1 MLLAL
6 HDASGTIYSSTDGSV
21 KGIHKTDVSSTWGLC
36 IRVQAQDGTITR
48 ITRHGKILITAGEE
62 SSYRVEVEGLIQIYT
77 LLPATFHTTHACDN
91 EAAVDAHDTI
101 DYHARKGARKWAT
114 TDYRTALDRLL
125 QAINRRGGT
134 KLDVVHTHSHL
145 EHQHTDDT
153 ALRIRRDTLAEADT
167 QADSG
172 HTLPGT
178 LCTPSLRELFTVHS
192 HRGPLEKNVGAATLT
207 HMVQQKK
214 TQLASLP
221 MEGALLKHMHDSI
234 PTAKRTSL
242 PDHLLIFRTKV
253 ILNRLPTRQERNRR
267 KDTHADGSLI
277 TADCPHCP
285 GTIESHVHA
294 LTQCTATRHL
304 LPKLL
309 YRTNQAIRNTA
320 STLHKRGTSDAAWL
334 QSLLQQQHTHTFTL
348 KQGWKTTLT
357 DKHGRVT
364 PTGHGP
370 DRVGVPRGP
379 RTLHPTLFRNR
390 IRNTNTNAEVV
401 KNAFKAAIGDSVD
414 THWIRLL
421 THSLPTQLLLSEVD
435 GHPAFPNAH
444 CIASGPAKQ
453 VPEHSYEYCVWDAHT
468 RLLRADEHMTSAID
482 MHLTYNSSPLL
493 IISKDDHLPGLNT
506 VMTIEPGTIQINT
519 RKFWT
524 GAQKSTHNCTN
535 DGYLYIH
542 MSPQCTQEDVDTV
555 QLITRLRHTKEY
567 QFHKTDYTHNIFDAP
582 LPETPR
588 SFHTCIGDNDNDQAS
603 IAIRI
608 GSITATQ
615 ANDIVKKGTPHRM
628 LTKLASKLEHVCL
641 EESHSIWLHRNE
653 TPDID
658 RIRQD
663 TTHRTRTAHKR
674 TAAVL
679 VDTEDTEHNKTTE
692 WEDTRNRVLGRL
704 DAWKRWGTNDTH
716 KVNTA
721 QIKRY
726 NRRHLRQVTLKRPP
740 LHKHTTATPSKK
752 RRHSNMASPDTTQ
765 TTVSSA
771 PLTGLF
777 LTPTAHEL
785 MMAQASLEKMPHA
798 SAIQSL
804 RLHTYINSAALDE
817 AIILLIRPH
826 LPSHTAALL
835 CSDSF
840 FMTRPDMPRH
850 QKRLKAT
857 ILAHNTTLIPLNAS
871 KHWFIVAIDTTTMTV
886 TFHNSAGTYGQQT
899 WKPPLLRWLRQYT
912 PGPWQVV
919 QGRSPRQPG
928 GTECGT
934 HTLLNMIAYTNNTP
948 QPNTSTIQWSH
959 NMRTHILNRIVHAG
973 YTPHTQDTSD
983 SPNIEILPNPTHAP
997 TIHTQP
1003 KTINTQYKGS
1013 IRHATRNTKNAGTS
1027 STHTQHTHTHS
1038 TQVTHSESQQLR
1050 HPSDETSTAKL
1061 RQLPE
1066 TQVSDQH
1073 TTHTHILA
1081 RDCLTTTTTA
1091 YWEGDRN
1098 DQCEVCDKGGTLT
1111 ECTRCNIV
1119 WHASCL
1125 HPIPSFPIRPQDAIV
1140 CGQACWLELTDN
1152 LRQEGKPPPTAEHNT
1167 TRQFLPRTHNT
1178 TNKTHSFPLVIPHSR
1193 DTSTARDKRGMRRV
1207 S

>member
-1 MLLAL
+1 M
-6 HDASGTIYSSTDGSV
+6 
-21 KGIHKTDVSSTWGLC
+21 
-36 IRVQAQDGTITR
+36 
-48 ITRHGKILITAGEE
+48 
-62 SSYRVEVEGLIQIYT
+62 
-77 LLPATFHTTHACDN
+77 
-91 EAAVDAHDTI
+91 
-101 DYHARKGARKWAT
+101 
-114 TDYRTALDRLL
+114 
-125 QAINRRGGT
+125 
-134 KLDVVHTHSHL
+134 
-145 EHQHTDDT
+145 
-153 ALRIRRDTLAEADT
+153 
-167 QADSG
+167 
-172 HTLPGT
+172 
-178 LCTPSLRELFTVHS
+178 
-192 HRGPLEKNVGAATLT
+192 
-207 HMVQQKK
+207 
-214 TQLASLP
+214 
-221 MEGALLKHMHDSI
+221 
-234 PTAKRTSL
+234 
-242 PDHLLIFRTKV
+242 
-253 ILNRLPTRQERNRR
+253 
-267 KDTHADGSLI
+267 KD
-277 TADCPHCP
+277 
-285 GTIESHVHA
+285 
-294 LTQCTATRHL
+294 
-304 LPKLL
+304 
-309 YRTNQAIRNTA
+309 
-320 STLHKRGTSDAAWL
+320 
-334 QSLLQQQHTHTFTL
+334 
-348 KQGWKTTLT
+348 
-357 DKHGRVT
+357 
-364 PTGHGP
+364 
-370 DRVGVPRGP
+370 
-379 RTLHPTLFRNR
+379 
-390 IRNTNTNAEVV
+390 
-401 KNAFKAAIGDSVD
+401 AFKAAIGDSID

-468 RLLRADEHMTSAID
+468 RLLRADEHMTAAID

-493 IISKDDHLPGLNT
+493 ILSKDDHLPGLNT

-582 LPETPR
+582 LPETPL
-588 SFHTCIGDNDNDQAS
+588 SFHKCIGDNDNVPAS

-615 ANDIVKKGTPHRM
+615 ADDIVKKGTPHRM

-641 EESHSIWLHRNE
+641 EESHSVWLHRNE

-658 RIRQD
+658 RIQQD

-674 TAAVL
+674 NAAVL
-679 VDTEDTEHNKTTE
+679 VDTEDTEHNKTIE

-721 QIKRY
+721 QMKRY
-726 NRRHLRQVTLKRPP
+726 NRRHLRKVTLKRPP
-740 LHKHTTATPSKK
+740 QHIHTTTPPPKK
-752 RRHSNMASPDTTQ
+752 RRYSNMASPDTTQ
-765 TTVSSA
+765 TTDSPA

-777 LTPTAHEL
+777 LAPTADERT
-785 MMAQASLEKMPHA
+785 MAQATLEKMPHA

-857 ILAHNTTLIPLNAS
+857 ILAHNTTLIPLNDSA
-871 KHWFIVAIDTTTMTV
+871 HWFIVAIDTTTMTI

-899 WKPPLLRWLRQYT
+899 WKPLLLRWLRQHT

-934 HTLLNMIAYTNNTP
+934 HTLLNMIAYTNNTT

-973 YTPHTQDTSD
+973 YTPHTQDTTD
-983 SPNIEILPNPTHAP
+983 SPDVEILPNPTHAP
-997 TIHTQP
+997 TTHTQP
-1003 KTINTQYKGS
+1003 NTTNAQRHSLSTTPKTKPQRKGS
-1013 IRHATRNTKNAGTS
+1013 IGHVPRNTRNAGTS

-1038 TQVTHSESQQLR
+1038 TQVTQSESQQLR
-1050 HPSDETSTAKL
+1050 HPGDETSTAKL
-1061 RQLPE
+1061 LQLPE

-1073 TTHTHILA
+1073 TAHTHILA

-1125 HPIPSFPIRPQDAIV
+1125 HPIPSFPIRTQDAIV
-1140 CGQACWLELTDN
+1140 CGQACWLELTET

-1167 TRQFLPRTHNT
+1167 TRQFLPRSHNT
-1178 TNKTHSFPLVIPHSR
+1178 TNKTHSFPLVTYPTAETPVQHETSVGCAGCPDPQTTPVKHCLSSPTKKR
-1193 DTSTARDKRGMRRV
+1193 TRTLDTSEKPTKKAKTTPETTKRKRASSAQAPKQQTRRKKQKLSPHINPWTINSGRLRRLSAQAATVRSDMRIPTIQ
-1207 S
+1207 SKNSTKHNKPP